1 MLCTTKSRKRVQRLQ
16 SNKESQGNTYGIVTR
31 CDDVPGGVAT
41 RGSSGHRH
49 VWLLAWDREIIMYTV
64 QTMERHTEPAIMCP

>member
-1 MLCTTKSRKRVQRLQ
+1 MLCTIKSRKRVQRLQ
-16 SNKESQGNTYGIVTR
+16 SNKESQGNMYGIDTR

-49 VWLLAWDREIIMYTV
+49 AWRDREIIAYTV

>member
-1 MLCTTKSRKRVQRLQ
+1 MLWTTKSRKQVQRLQ

-41 RGSSGHRH
+41 RGADTGTHGRWH
-49 VWLLAWDREIIMYTV
+49 GTERLLCKTA